1 LCGGLCVVVVSVV
14 IFSDS
19 FSPTF
24 FFLFYTVISRTYTVC
39 GSPRYC
45 APEIVTG
52 RGHCHFV
59 ALWALGVTM
68 YECMFAI
75 SPFAGGDEDNLE
87 TFRKIANGKV
97 TFPRGGGSKLQPAK
111 DFILG
116 LLDKNPN
123 SRLGCRENG
132 TNDVREHAFYK
143 NFDWQALQSLQ
154 MKPPHVPKIKNALDA
169 GEFGEVDI
177 YEEHLDVLKYN
188 KSNDEMAGWTD
199 EF

>member
-1 LCGGLCVVVVSVV
+1 
-14 IFSDS
+14 
-19 FSPTF
+19 
-24 FFLFYTVISRTYTVC
+24 
-39 GSPRYC
+39 
-45 APEIVTG
+45 
-52 RGHCHFV
+52 
-59 ALWALGVTM
+59 M

-97 TFPRGGGSKLQPAK
+97 NFPRGGGSKLQPAK

-154 MKPPHVPKIKNALDA
+154 MKP
-169 GEFGEVDI
+169 
-177 YEEHLDVLKYN
+177 
-188 KSNDEMAGWTD
+188 
-199 EF
+199 